1 MFWWLFLLCPLAYLI
16 GGINTARN
24 ITKAQHVD
32 LSTVG
37 SGNSGATNVGRAMGF
52 KWFLLVTLLDVFK
65 GAGISLIGYLSCSWY
80 LGDFRYTQT
89 HFIVLLA
96 MGLAAIVGSIF
107 PVWYKFKGG
116 KGIATWIGIGCF
128 LNPLA
133 ILLDIVIFVPLLM
146 LTRLM
151 SLSTLLGVI
160 LWAVI
165 SLTPASW
172 IFQAPLVPT
181 VIVLYCCIV
190 ALILFSHRKNVVRL
204 LTGTEKKLVFKK

>member
-1 MFWWLFLLCPLAYLI
+1 MYWWLFLLCPLAYLI
-16 GGINTARN
+16 GGINSARN

-52 KWFLLVTLLDVFK
+52 KWFLLVTILDVIK
-65 GAGISLIGYLSCSWY
+65 GAGISLIGYLACSWY
-80 LGDFRYTQT
+80 LGDFSTTTT

-96 MGLAAIVGSIF
+96 MGLAALIGSIF

-116 KGIATWIGIGCF
+116 KGIATWIGIACF

-133 ILLDIVIFVPLLM
+133 IVLDIIIFVPLL
-146 LTRLM
+146 LITRLM

-172 IFQAPLVPT
+172 IFQAPLSIPV
-181 VIVLYCCIV
+181 VILYSCIV
-190 ALILFSHRKNVVRL
+190 VLILFSHRQNVVRL